1 LLALLPRCKG
11 SAALSRK
18 EVLTESIIRMI
29 AHFKKSLS
37 AFPVITVKIHLQQSN
52 VILTHMQRRHAY
64 SPYLA
69 QAKTAKNNLGDKTN
83 ESK

>member
-1 LLALLPRCKG
+1 
-11 SAALSRK
+11 
-18 EVLTESIIRMI
+18 MI
-29 AHFKKSLS
+29 AHIKKSLS